1 MSAEASYKEKSK
13 QRLANIMKKKVQTTM
28 IGALSSLEEK
38 FGSLWGHDCEVL
50 TDDQENLRN
59 TYEELRSEILDKGNT
74 QIRNIDAELAQY
86 DVNWNRYK
94 YQIPV
99 RPIVPTKFTTPD
111 PE

>member
-1 MSAEASYKEKSK
+1 MTTEGAYKEKSK
-13 QRLANIMKKKVQTTM
+13 ERLANIMKKKVQTTM

-38 FGSLWGHDCEVL
+38 FGSLWGHEEETV
-50 TDDQENLRN
+50 TDEQEQLRN
-59 TYEELRSEILDKGNT
+59 VYEELRSDILDKGNT

-86 DVNWNRYK
+86 DVRWNRYR

-99 RPIVPTKFTTPD
+99 RPILPTKFTTPD